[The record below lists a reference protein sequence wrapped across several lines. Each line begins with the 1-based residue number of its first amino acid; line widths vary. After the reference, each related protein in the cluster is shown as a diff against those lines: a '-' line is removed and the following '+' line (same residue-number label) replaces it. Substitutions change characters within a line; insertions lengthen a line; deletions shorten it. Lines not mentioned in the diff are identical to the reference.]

1 MRSIT
6 IKRFKYLLLKIQI
19 EIRKKTYLSKLSG
32 NTVFAYKKAIQR
44 GLCERKC
51 PDLKGSMRASPLLHS
66 RGGGLPHKRLNQQ
79 RLKPHIAIAMSAIA
93 ILLTN
98 FTYTPVA
105 LAQDN
110 SSAYYREKVI
120 HNPDGIGKYYMGRE
134 IAQVMGH
141 QAMMWLERESRE
153 TEEQPNTTVQQ
164 LELKPDDVVADI
176 GAGTGY
182 FSFGI
187 AEKVPEGK
195 VYAVDIQ
202 PEMLDAVNFLK
213 QENNIANV
221 ETILG
226 KEDNPNLPP
235 ASIDLAFMVDAYH
248 EFAYPREMMAG
259 IYQTLKPGGRV
270 VLLEYRKE
278 NPMIM
283 IKPLHKMTQKQVK
296 KELKA
301 VGLKWQTTKEFLPEQ
316 HFLVFNK
323 PV

>member
-6 IKRFKYLLLKIQI
+6 TKRFKYLLLKIQI
-19 EIRKKTYLSKLSG
+19 EIRKKTYFSKLSSSA
-32 NTVFAYKKAIQR
+32 VFASKKAIQR
-44 GLCERKC
+44 G
-51 PDLKGSMRASPLLHS
+51 
-66 RGGGLPHKRLNQQ
+66 RGGLSHKRLNQQ
-79 RLKPHIAIAMSAIA
+79 RLKRHLAIALMAIA

-110 SSAYYREKVI
+110 FPTYYRKAI

-153 TEEQPNTTVQQ
+153 TEEQPSTTVQQ

-182 FSFGI
+182 FSFRI
-187 AEKVPEGK
+187 AKKVPEGK
-195 VYAVDIQ
+195 VYAVDVQ

-213 QENNIANV
+213 QENNIVNV

-226 KEDNPNLPP
+226 KEDNPNLPA

-259 IYQTLKPGGRV
+259 IYQALKPGGRV

-283 IKPLHKMTQKQVK
+283 IKSLHKMTQKQVK

-301 VGLKWQTTKEFLPEQ
+301 VGLNWQTTKEFLPEQ